1 VPHAALLAHNV
12 FPVNTV
18 PDPRMNYI
26 VASPGQ
32 SPRVLL
38 LDDDRL
44 MLELLTDMLEQ
55 VGVREVFAEASTR
68 RALST
73 LEERS
78 PDTLI
83 CDLALP
89 DMDGIEF
96 LQAAAARGFNGRVI
110 LLSGMDAG
118 VRNAASELARV
129 LGLRVAGAFRKPI
142 ALDQLRW
149 AVAS

>member
-1 VPHAALLAHNV
+1 MNDAA
-12 FPVNTV
+12 
-18 PDPRMNYI
+18 
-26 VASPGQ
+26 VASPVQ
-32 SPRVLL
+32 PPRVLV
-38 LDDDRL
+38 LDDDRF
-44 MLELLTDMLEQ
+44 MLDVLTDMLEQ

-68 RALST
+68 RALAT

-96 LQAAAARGFNGRVI
+96 LQAAAARGFGGRVI

-118 VRNAASELARV
+118 VRDAASELARV
-129 LGLRVAGAFRKPI
+129 LGLHVTGTFRKPI
-142 ALDQLRW
+142 ALDQLRS
-149 AVAS
+149 AVAC

>member
-1 VPHAALLAHNV
+1 MNDAA
-12 FPVNTV
+12 
-18 PDPRMNYI
+18 
-26 VASPGQ
+26 VASPVQ
-32 SPRVLL
+32 PPRVLV
-38 LDDDRL
+38 LDDDRF
-44 MLELLTDMLEQ
+44 MLDVLTDMLEQ

-68 RALST
+68 RALAT

-110 LLSGMDAG
+110 LLSGMDQG
-118 VRNAASELARV
+118 VRDAAGELARV
-129 LGLRVAGAFRKPI
+129 LGLRVAGTFRKPI
-142 ALDQLRW
+142 GLDQLRS